1 MAIELKVPHN
11 DLVVR
16 HEVVGD
22 YFINGVEGEEEGEEP
37 LEAYLAHLFNP
48 DGSEA
53 APTIVFH
60 KGSPVDGWHG
70 WTTAHAIS
78 ALIKHMEHH
87 QGTPFACE
95 ENKRILFHLKA
106 AHAVTEERAN
116 ERKDRGVLYDTEK
129 P

>member
-70 WTTAHAIS
+70 WTAWLDDGPRHLRPHQAHGAPPRHS
-78 ALIKHMEHH
+78 V
-87 QGTPFACE
+87 
-95 ENKRILFHLKA
+95 R
-106 AHAVTEERAN
+106 V
-116 ERKDRGVLYDTEK
+116 
-129 P
+129 